1 MKNPDRSLAGVARDL
16 WGMPAGAETPH
27 TAAEKPDVPAL
38 PAWKGVDEAI
48 DWTELLANGGNDPL
62 AALAPAVLAGQ
73 CDAYRAA
80 IDLVQPLADIA
91 PYVTHYEID
100 LPDADTAVA
109 RFASQVSAA
118 ERREDACGIAL
129 RVARD
134 LFSVLP
140 VTVVR
145 VEAEF
150 AGGTLHA
157 AYRREQLLNVR
168 INAADPTA
176 VAEACGTW
184 TKEEENAHHC
194 ADTE

>member
-1 MKNPDRSLAGVARDL
+1 MKKPDRSLAGVARDL
-16 WGMPAGAETPH
+16 WGVPAGEETPH
-27 TAAEKPDVPAL
+27 TAAL

-80 IDLVQPLADIA
+80 IDLVQPLADLA
-91 PYVTHYEID
+91 PYLTHYAID
-100 LPDADTAVA
+100 LPDADTAAVC
-109 RFASQVSAA
+109 FASQVSA
-118 ERREDACGIAL
+118 EDRREDACGIAL

-157 AYRREQLLNVR
+157 AFRREQLLNVR
-168 INAADPTA
+168 INAADPAA